1 MSSIQLSYNSPARL
15 CNLKMLLVS
24 AIYSRLFKVVF
35 LTKSAQL
42 SWNYTAMSCLEVERK
57 FDIFIS
63 SSRVV
68 GRGRRRNVRTMKKA
82 RAKFN
87 TVKSVNL

>member
-1 MSSIQLSYNSPARL
+1 
-15 CNLKMLLVS
+15 
-24 AIYSRLFKVVF
+24 
-35 LTKSAQL
+35 
-42 SWNYTAMSCLEVERK
+42 MSCLEVERK

-63 SSRVV
+63 SARVV
-68 GRGRRRNVRTMKKA
+68 GRRRRRNVRTMKKA